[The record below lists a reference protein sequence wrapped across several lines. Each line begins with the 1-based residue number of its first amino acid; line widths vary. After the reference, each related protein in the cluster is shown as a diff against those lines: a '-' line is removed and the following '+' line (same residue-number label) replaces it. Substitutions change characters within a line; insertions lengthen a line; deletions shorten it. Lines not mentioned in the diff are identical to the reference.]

1 MTTNILRRQSKT
13 NVLKGK
19 TLKKILINWDLY
31 LFLLPSLVLVILFA
45 YFPMYGVQIAFKNFS
60 AAKGIWNSQW
70 VGVEHF
76 IRFFKSYYFWQLI
89 KNTLTLSVYGLIL
102 GFPLPIL
109 LALGLNELKD
119 GVFKK
124 TVQTVTYAPYFISTV
139 VMCGMIIAFLNPET
153 GIINK
158 LIEAFGGS
166 RVSFLTEG
174 SKFPS
179 VYVLSGVWQGTGWG
193 SIIYLAALTGVDPQL
208 HEAAIIDGATR
219 LQRIWHINIPSIVP
233 TMVVLLILNTGGLLS
248 VGYEKILLLQNSLN
262 AETSEVIST
271 YVYKTGLVSAQYSFS
286 TAVGLFN
293 SAINF
298 IILVAVN
305 TIASHVSE
313 NSLW

>member
-1 MTTNILRRQSKT
+1 MTANILRRQSKT
-13 NVLKGK
+13 NISKSK

-60 AAKGIWNSQW
+60 AAKGIWDSQW
-70 VGVEHF
+70 VGLEHF

-89 KNTLTLSVYGLIL
+89 KNTLTLSVFGLIL

-248 VGYEKILLLQNSLN
+248 VGHEKILLLQNSLN